1 MAGITY
7 ERPGLHDSTHDG
19 KELINS
25 KRLGFTLYIGLTVM
39 LFAGL
44 FGGWFVLRGTNE
56 EWPPANVPEM
66 TFLKAL
72 PMTIALLLCVVFM
85 KLARKRSDLA
95 DYPAFRMYVL
105 YSLLASLLFLLAFGL
120 EWGRLIGAGIDMSGV
135 YGGMYYV
142 ITGAF
147 IAHFIGGVYAQIHF
161 LRPKATVQLLLEK
174 NAGFANSQSWYY
186 LMLGLWSVILWL
198 VYLG

>member
-1 MAGITY
+1 MTGIRY
-7 ERPGLHDSTHDG
+7 ERPGLFDSTHDG

-44 FGGWFVLRGTNE
+44 FGGWFVLRGSNE
-56 EWPPANVPEM
+56 EWPPSYVPEM

-72 PMTIALLLCVVFM
+72 PMTFALLLCILFM
-85 KLARKRSDLA
+85 KLARKRSDQA
-95 DYPAFRMYVL
+95 DYTGFRTHVL
-105 YSLLASLLFLLAFGL
+105 YSLLASLLFLFAFGL
-120 EWGRLIGAGIDMSGV
+120 EWARLIGAGVSMTGV
-135 YGGMYYV
+135 YGGMYYI
-142 ITGAF
+142 ITGVF
-147 IAHFIGGVYAQIHF
+147 VLHFIGGVYAQIHF
-161 LRPKATVQLLLEK
+161 LRPKASVALLLEK

-186 LMLGLWSVILWL
+186 LMFGLWAVILWL